1 MAGAAKRA
9 VVLVVDALAL
19 KRAGIAAMVHD
30 QLSFSDPIRA
40 RDFGTRV
47 STIKMRVR
55 QIMSKFGVANHTQ
68 AAMMATIRGNIALSR
83 LEPAMP

>member
-19 KRAGIAAMVHD
+19 KHAGIAAMVHD

-40 RDFGTRV
+40 RDIGTRV

-55 QIMSKFGVANHTQ
+55 
-68 AAMMATIRGNIALSR
+68 
-83 LEPAMP
+83 